1 MSGCQGIGERLD
13 AYHDAELGAV
23 ARWQVRRHLARCAPC
38 RAELADL
45 ARVGGWV
52 RSSQPDVAG
61 PELWAG
67 IVARLHAPQEPAR
80 ARMPRLSFG
89 FPAFGAAAAAA
100 AAAAVALF
108 LLQPTVFGIEEL
120 DGVRSLDTHGRPVM
134 VLESAEQPTIIWLMD
149 EKESVPEVWKSV
161 WI

>member
-1 MSGCQGIGERLD
+1 MTGCQGVGERLD
-13 AYHDAELGAV
+13 AYHDAELGAFD
-23 ARWQVRRHLARCAPC
+23 RWQVRRHLARCPAC
-38 RAELADL
+38 RDELADL

-52 RSSQPDVAG
+52 RSSHDDAAAPD
-61 PELWAG
+61 LWAG
-67 IVARLHAPQEPAR
+67 IAARLPAPRSEPAR
-80 ARMPRLSFG
+80 ARAARFSFG

-100 AAAAVALF
+100 AVAALF
-108 LLQPTVFGIEEL
+108 LLQPTFFGIEERN
-120 DGVRSLDTHGRPVM
+120 GIRSLDTHGRPVM